1 MTVALDLLTQ
11 AIMRVRPRLDR
22 AEPPGHRLRVLWA
35 GVVAARKL
43 GAADVVAEEF
53 TALAVSSGLAAD
65 LARRS
70 GARNAGTDIAHVVS
84 WGLLNRDP
92 FGRAK

>member
-1 MTVALDLLTQ
+1 MNAAPDLLSI
-11 AIMRVRPRLDR
+11 AIAKVRPYLDR
-22 AEPPGHRLRVLWA
+22 SMPVKHRICVFWA

-43 GAADVVAEEF
+43 GASDAITEEF

-65 LARRS
+65 LGRHA
-70 GARNAGTDIAHVVS
+70 DECIAHVIR

-92 FGRAK
+92 FGGMS